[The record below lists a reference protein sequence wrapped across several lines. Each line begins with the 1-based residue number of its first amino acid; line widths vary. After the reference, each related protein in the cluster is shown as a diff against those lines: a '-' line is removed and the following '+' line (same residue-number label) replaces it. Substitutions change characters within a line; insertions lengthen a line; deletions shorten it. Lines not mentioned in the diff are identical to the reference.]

1 MANSSTIRNRL
12 THTNWKLAFKP
23 FLCITS
29 TRRLMIS
36 YFGCPFFLSQ
46 LLLFFSFFFFFFFFL
61 FSFFSFL
68 SFFSFFSFLFFL
80 YFLFFPILVAPFFS
94 VSCYF
99 SFLFFISLFFSV
111 SCYFSFLYFLFLF
124 FIATFLFFLFLLFG
138 YLLWFSPSS
147 EHLIVNFII
156 LIFPILRRFV
166 FTFYLLILN
175 SQLHSALYRGWLGQH
190 RFCYNTN
197 TWPSFLNSWMSF
209 WFFFKTWKTWPIVW
223 KTRPYVLKHILVR
236 VFCKIQFLKIWTV
249 KSTAYSLES
258 NMINLFN
265 LLFVYNIWNYSLKY

>member
-23 FLCITS
+23 FLCTTS
-29 TRRLMIS
+29 TRRLMIFYS
-36 YFGCPFFLSQ
+36 GCPFFLSQ
-46 LLLFFSFFFFFFFFL
+46 LPLFFS
-61 FSFFSFL
+61 
-68 SFFSFFSFLFFL
+68 
-80 YFLFFPILVAPFFS
+80 
-94 VSCYF
+94 
-99 SFLFFISLFFSV
+99 
-111 SCYFSFLYFLFLF
+111 
-124 FIATFLFFLFLLFG
+124 LFG

-147 EHLIVNFII
+147 HHLIVNFII

-175 SQLHSALYRGWLGQH
+175 SQLHSTLYRGWLGQH

-209 WFFFKTWKTWPIVW
+209 WFFLKAWKTWPIVW

-236 VFCKIQFLKIWTV
+236 VFCKI
-249 KSTAYSLES
+249 
-258 NMINLFN
+258 
-265 LLFVYNIWNYSLKY
+265 